1 MRQSVKT
8 ERAKKIRWS
17 LWVCLAVVI
26 ASNGCSG
33 INASRSVS
41 PLDFLLPGLHIQNR
55 PPAPL
60 VPEIQES
67 TLDAVW
73 AAT

>member
-17 LWVCLAVVI
+17 LWVGLAVVI
-26 ASNGCSG
+26 VGNGCSG